1 MPYYKGTHVPDCFTR
16 WDAGDPECDV
26 CQVEAMCCQ
35 AQEDKIH
42 KNRGG
47 STSTSISSG
56 VRVESR
62 PSASS
67 ISIALPPDEHILP
80 KEGENPLSRLGKNIA
95 AGCLK
100 ETGLQFAIFFSKW
113 KFP

>member
-16 WDAGDPECDV
+16 WDTKDPECDV

-35 AQEDKIH
+35 AQEDKIR
-42 KNRGG
+42 RGG
-47 STSTSISSG
+47 GSSTTSSSRTSTSIETRDTSSTMT
-56 VRVESR
+56 
-62 PSASS
+62 
-67 ISIALPPDEHILP
+67 IQLPPDSRVLP
-80 KEGENPLSRLGKNIA
+80 GPDESALSRLGKNVA

-100 ETGLQFAIFFSKW
+100 EVGIQVAVFFSKW